1 MSYSFANQKLSGFLI
16 FKKKKERNKKAYS
29 GQWHLR
35 SLKSITPWDLTHLS
49 QCPCTLQN
57 CEVLF
62 QDHHHCRNAISLIS
76 SMKWNHFQVIFLAL
90 EKSQKPLGV
99 KSKLSKGADRPVLC
113 NMLPKH
119 NTHKGQASVLSWQ
132 HCQSPLACSCIYFL
146 SASLNPTKYGGC
158 CLTWKCVLMVD
169 KIYMIKNIHQHDVDI
184 SETFSDT
191 DSLHW

>member
-1 MSYSFANQKLSGFLI
+1 MVLVTALKGLKSFGNKMSYSFANQKLSGFLI
-16 FKKKKERNKKAYS
+16 FKKKKRNKKAYS

-90 EKSQKPLGV
+90 EKSQKPLGL
-99 KSKLSKGADRPVLC
+99 KNQIIKGC
-113 NMLPKH
+113 
-119 NTHKGQASVLSWQ
+119 WQ
-132 HCQSPLACSCIYFL
+132 TRVMQYVAK
-146 SASLNPTKYGGC
+146 T
-158 CLTWKCVLMVD
+158 
-169 KIYMIKNIHQHDVDI
+169 QHA
-184 SETFSDT
+184 
-191 DSLHW
+191 